1 MAYELYLKD
10 GSREV
15 MENDYEFA
23 EFVRENL
30 GNDCGAKILE
40 LKEAAD
46 YTKRKVHTDLEVY
59 EEELDSHR
67 SCFRDLL
74 EALDNMNIALEK
86 NRLNRGELCE
96 LARAMKTE
104 ISNYY

>member
-1 MAYELYLKD
+1 MADELGLK
-10 GSREV
+10 GLNREV
-15 MENDYEFA
+15 KEKDYEFA
-23 EFVRENL
+23 DLIRENL
-30 GNDCGAKILE
+30 GHDCGAKILE

-46 YTKRKVHTDLEVY
+46 YTKRKIHTDLEAY

-96 LARAMKTE
+96 LVREMKTE